1 MNFIYVNNHNYR
13 AEEGFTLIEVL
24 ISLAILSIG
33 ILAVASLQ
41 ITASMQSRNSFEI
54 TEASAIASYQMEDLM
69 SIDYSDLEIG
79 THLQYVDKYGYE
91 VTTDGDNVKYIIERI
106 VSSSYLNTDGV
117 VESKTIDLTVAR
129 KSTST
134 NQREINYRFIK
145 NNPE

>member
-1 MNFIYVNNHNYR
+1 
-13 AEEGFTLIEVL
+13 
-24 ISLAILSIG
+24 
-33 ILAVASLQ
+33 
-41 ITASMQSRNSFEI
+41 
-54 TEASAIASYQMEDLM
+54 
-69 SIDYSDLEIG
+69 
-79 THLQYVDKYGYE
+79 VDKYGYE